1 MNLPQERQNVYP
13 YPTATDVANAPG
25 DRADKAA
32 RNIVSRRIEGI
43 PKRGYI
49 MGECDHAPVVKGIR
63 DLTEAIYDFMDKLDG
78 DDANKL
84 TPETR
89 EALNRMDAI
98 LDDHRCPEAA
108 PQTEAE

>member
-1 MNLPQERQNVYP
+1 MPQERQNVYP

-63 DLTEAIYDFMDKLDG
+63 DLCEEVYVLLDSLEG
-78 DDANKL
+78 EINPQIEVVRKMM
-84 TPETR
+84 E
-89 EALNRMDAI
+89 
-98 LDDHRCPEAA
+98 DHRCPEAPA
-108 PQTEAE
+108 TVEEEGPLG

>member
-1 MNLPQERQNVYP
+1 MPQDRSNP
-13 YPTATDVANAPG
+13 IPFPTAEEVEAAPG
-25 DRADKAA
+25 DRAIKAA

-108 PQTEAE
+108 PAAAEGE